1 VFDVSVPSSASG
13 GRFAGV
19 DEAGRGPL
27 AGPVVAAAVILNPA
41 RPIEGL
47 RDSKRLSTRQRDAR
61 SLEIR
66 ARSLAWAIG
75 EASAKEIDR
84 MNILVASMLA
94 MRRAVRQLRL
104 QFSAVEVDGPH
115 NPGLFI
121 ARRPEYASQSLHHL
135 GVPGKAEAEAEV
147 DAEAEAEAEAK
158 TYSKA
163 KAEADTDAQADAEA
177 ALDRALWDTL
187 SVRCIVRGDQHVAEI
202 AAASIL
208 AKTFRD
214 RWMTEA
220 ALRFPGYGFEHH
232 KGYPTPEHRSLL
244 SRLGLSPIHRRSFAW
259 K

>member
-47 RDSKRLSTRQRDAR
+47 RDSKRLSARQRDAR

-75 EASAKEIDR
+75 EASAAEIDR
-84 MNILVASMLA
+84 MNILAASMLA
-94 MRRAVRQLRL
+94 MRRAVRQLGL

-135 GVPGKAEAEAEV
+135 GISGN
-147 DAEAEAEAEAK
+147 AEAEAK
-158 TYSKA
+158 THSKA

-187 SVRCIVRGDQHVAEI
+187 LVRCIVRGDQQVAEI